1 MESPVS
7 NSDSFEEPS
16 TVESNESPDTPGGDG
31 KEQIVTK
38 NGWIKRHW
46 PGVKHLDDE
55 EAALERQRLHERRQQ
70 LKRNY
75 LAAQLPQKKV
85 CMMNLT
91 ERRAHNRK
99 TVAAR
104 KAKMTAE
111 AKGEQ
116 RKKERERKRRTRGVE
131 TPEEKA
137 ARQLKDREH
146 KRKIR
151 RSLTDEQRE
160 EVKRKEAMRKQELRH
175 QRNNKC
181 KDNVKNKSSTKHKR
195 KSEVIV
201 KNEKEDFNTS
211 MMNATF

>member
-1 MESPVS
+1 MESSVS

-16 TVESNESPDTPGGDG
+16 TVESMVLIYGLDTAGGDR
-31 KEQIVTK
+31 KEQIGSK
-38 NGWIKRHW
+38 NGWIQRHW
-46 PGVKHLDDE
+46 PGVKHVDDK

-70 LKRNY
+70 LIRNY

-111 AKGEQ
+111 VKAEQ

-137 ARQLKDREH
+137 ARQQKDREH
-146 KRKIR
+146 KRKKR
-151 RSLTDEQRE
+151 SSLTAEQRE

-175 QRNNKC
+175 QRNNK
-181 KDNVKNKSSTKHKR
+181 
-195 KSEVIV
+195 
-201 KNEKEDFNTS
+201 
-211 MMNATF
+211 